1 MSTSSYSSKKR
12 LLVMFGIVLLIII
25 GLVLRLGFL
34 QIVRGEELKKGA
46 LNQWTRGIPIK
57 SKRGIIYDKNGK
69 KLAVSVSS
77 STVWA
82 IPAEIKG
89 EKAEYIAKEVA
100 RILQLDEEE
109 TYKKITKKVSNERIK
124 QWITKEEVIELRK
137 LNLPGIDIVDD
148 SKRYYPYGN
157 FASFVLGF
165 TDIDNN
171 GLDGIENT
179 YDKYL
184 TGVPGK
190 WVKTTDAPGRQL
202 PFDGEKI
209 YEASDGLSA
218 VLTIDETIQHFVEK
232 AVEESIKITK
242 AKNISVIVMEP
253 YTGDILAMVNKP
265 DFDPNFPRTSLNET
279 IQKEWDNLPIDELQN
294 RWYETWRNF
303 SISDIYEPGSTFKLI
318 TAAAAIEE
326 NVAQPDSHF
335 YCNGFIRDI
344 KGVTLRCSS
353 WYNPH
358 GTQTFTEG
366 LNNSCNIVFVDAAR
380 KLGRDQLYRYIKAF
394 GFGENSG
401 IDLNG
406 EQSGIIPWNVEAIKE
421 VNLATISYGHGVAVT
436 PLQLINSVATI
447 VNGGNLMKPRLVK
460 ELIDHDGNVA
470 ISYEPEIRRR
480 VISESTSQKM
490 LKMMESVVN
499 DGTGSNAYIPGFR
512 VGGKT
517 GTAEKIVDGRYAKGK
532 YIGSFAAVAP
542 VDDPQMVILV
552 VVDEPVGQY
561 YGGSVAAPVA
571 KRIIEDTLNYL
582 EIEPIFTD
590 DEKEEIEEMVIVPDV
605 RNLTIGDAGRTLT
618 ELGLKHTT
626 EYLELTANSKI
637 LDQFPLPGI
646 EVRKGS
652 IIDLYLNEKT
662 LETIAMPHLIEMNK
676 EEVIKTLDELELNYE
691 LKGNGMAEMQKP
703 LFGEKV
709 NKDTKIEVEFKE

>member
-1 MSTSSYSSKKR
+1 
-12 LLVMFGIVLLIII
+12 MFGIVFFVII

-82 IPAEIKG
+82 IPAEIKA
-89 EKAEYIAKEVA
+89 EKAKYIAEEVS
-100 RILQLDEEE
+100 RVLELDEEE

-171 GLDGIENT
+171 GLDGIENI

-184 TGVPGK
+184 TGTPGK
-190 WVKTTDAPGRQL
+190 WIKTTDAPGRQL

-218 VLTIDETIQHFVEK
+218 VLTIDETIQHFAEK
-232 AVEESIKITK
+232 AVEESIEITK

-253 YTGDILAMVNKP
+253 YSGDILAMVNKP
-265 DFDPNFPRTSLNET
+265 DFDPNFPRTSLNKEV
-279 IQKEWDNLPIDELQN
+279 QKEWDTLPIDELQN

-326 NVAQPDSHF
+326 NAVQPDSHF

-344 KGVTLRCSS
+344 KGVTLKCSS

-358 GTQTFTEG
+358 GNLNFTEG
-366 LNNSCNIVFVDAAR
+366 LNTSCNIVFVEAAR

-406 EQSGIIPWNVEAIKE
+406 EQAGIIPWNVEAIKE
-421 VNLATISYGHGVAVT
+421 VNLATMSYGHGVAVT
-436 PLQLINSVATI
+436 PLQLVNSIATI

-470 ISYEPEIRRR
+470 ISYEPKIRRR
-480 VISESTSQKM
+480 VISESTSEKM
-490 LKMMESVVN
+490 LKMMESVVT
-499 DGTGSNAYIPGFR
+499 DGTGSNAYVPGFR

-542 VDDPQMVILV
+542 VDDPQIVILV
-552 VVDEPVGQY
+552 VVDEPVGTY
-561 YGGSVAAPVA
+561 YGGSVAAPIA

-582 EIEPIFTD
+582 EIEPIFTEE
-590 DEKEEIEEMVIVPDV
+590 EKEEIGEMVIVPDV
-605 RNLTIGDAGRTLT
+605 RNKTIGDAGRLLA

-626 EYLELTANSKI
+626 EYLELTPNSKI

-662 LETIAMPHLIEMNK
+662 IESIAMPHLIEMTK
-676 EEVIKTLDELELNYE
+676 DEVIKTLDELELNYE
-691 LKGNGMAEMQKP
+691 LKGNGIAQMQKP

-709 NKDTKIEVEFKE
+709 DKDTKIEVEFKE

>member
-1 MSTSSYSSKKR
+1 
-12 LLVMFGIVLLIII
+12 MFGVVLLIGL

-57 SKRGIIYDKNGK
+57 SKRGIIYDKSGK

-82 IPAEIKG
+82 IPAEIKA
-89 EKAEYIAKEVA
+89 ENAEYISKEIA
-100 RILQLDEEE
+100 RVLQLDEEE
-109 TYKKITKKVSNERIK
+109 IYKKITKHVSSERIK
-124 QWITKEEVIELRK
+124 QWITKEEAIELRE

-157 FASFVLGF
+157 FASYVLGF

-171 GLDGIENT
+171 GLDGIENV

-184 TGVPGK
+184 SGTPGK
-190 WVKTTDAPGRQL
+190 WVKITDAPGRQL

-209 YEASDGLSA
+209 YEASDGLSV
-218 VLTIDETIQHFVEK
+218 VLTIDETIQHFTEK
-232 AVEESIKITK
+232 AVEESLALTN
-242 AKNISVIVMEP
+242 AKNVSAIVMDP
-253 YTGDILAMVNKP
+253 NTGDILAMVNKP
-265 DFDPNFPRTSLNET
+265 DFDPNSPRTSLNKE
-279 IQKEWDNLPIDELQN
+279 IQNEWDSLPIDELQD

-303 SISDIYEPGSTFKLI
+303 AISDIYEPGSTFKLI
-318 TAAAAIEE
+318 TSAAAIEE
-326 NVAQPDSHF
+326 NAVQPDSHF
-335 YCNGFIRDI
+335 YCNGFIKDI

-358 GTQTFTEG
+358 GALNFTEG
-366 LNNSCNIVFVDAAR
+366 LNTSCNIVFVNTAR
-380 KLGRDQLYRYIKAF
+380 LLGKDQFYRYLKAF
-394 GFGENSG
+394 GFGENTG

-406 EQSGIIPWNVEAIKE
+406 EQAGIIPWNVEAIKE
-421 VNLATISYGHGVAVT
+421 VNLATMSYGHGVAVT
-436 PLQLINSVATI
+436 PLQLVNSVATI

-460 ELIDHDGNVA
+460 ELVDKDGNVA
-470 ISYEPEIRRR
+470 IRYEPEIRRR
-480 VISESTSQKM
+480 VISESTSEKM
-490 LKMMESVVN
+490 LKMMESVVTN
-499 DGTGSNAYIPGFR
+499 GTGSNAYIPGFR

-542 VDDPQMVILV
+542 ADNPEIVILV
-552 VVDEPVGQY
+552 VVDEPVGTY

-582 EIEPIFTD
+582 EIEPIFTE

-605 RNLTIGDAGRTLT
+605 RNMTIGDAGRSLAG
-618 ELGLKHTT
+618 LGLKHTT
-626 EYLELTANSKI
+626 EYLELTADSKI

-662 LETIAMPHLIEMNK
+662 IETIAMPHLIEMSK
-676 EEVIKTLDELELNYE
+676 DEVIKTLDELELNYE
-691 LKGNGMAEMQKP
+691 LKGNGIAVIQKP

-709 NKDTKIEVEFKE
+709 NNDTKIEVEFQE